1 MKDDMTSTLAAPSA
15 PAAQARPAMRRNAH
29 VGTLLLAALLL
40 TAPAW
45 LPYVGGY
52 DDIAS
57 RVLIYALAA
66 MGLNLLLGFTGGL
79 SFGHAAY
86 FGLGAYGVGL
96 MLKYATHNVP
106 LALLCGTLLGGLV
119 ATVLAPIAVRRKGIY
134 FAMITIAIGQLF
146 YFIAIRWQA
155 MTGGYD
161 GLTGFSRHAMHLLPG
176 VTWTLGSTGFYYLV
190 LLCFALGA
198 VVLWVV
204 LNSPLGHTF
213 VAIRENQKRLTF
225 LGVRVQRYAAISF
238 AISGFIVALA
248 GGLNALLDN
257 FTSPNSLNYTLSG
270 DLVVIAVLGG
280 MRNFWGPFVGAAI
293 FVLVRDYASNVTN
306 NWMSV
311 IGLIFILSVLFFPL
325 GIMGFLQRKK
335 VEK

>member
-1 MKDDMTSTLAAPSA
+1 MKNEMVSKLATTNIASQSSGWRKPSLGA
-15 PAAQARPAMRRNAH
+15 SLLG
-29 VGTLLLAALLL
+29 VLLLA
-40 TAPAW
+40 APAW

-52 DDIAS
+52 NDIAS

-86 FGLGAYGVGL
+86 FGLGSYGVGL
-96 MLKYATHNVP
+96 MLKYATHSVP
-106 LALLCGTLLGGLV
+106 MALLGGTLLGGLA
-119 ATVLAPIAVRRKGIY
+119 ATVLAPIAVRRRGIY

-146 YFIAIRWQA
+146 YFLAIRWQSV
-155 MTGGYD
+155 TGGYD
-161 GLTGFSRHAMHLLPG
+161 GLTGFSRHAIHFPG
-176 VTWTLGSTGFYYLV
+176 WTWTLGSTGFYYLV

-198 VVLWVV
+198 ALLWVV

-225 LGVRVQRYAAISF
+225 LGVPVQRYAAVSF
-238 AISGFIVALA
+238 AISGFVVALA

-257 FTSPNSLNYTLSG
+257 FTSPNSLNNTLSG

-293 FVLVRDYASNVTN
+293 FVLVRDYASTVTD

-325 GIMGFLQRKK
+325 GIMGFVQRKGK
-335 VEK
+335 RS